1 MNMSD
6 SDSDN
11 PPPVVRRTA
20 PKTAV
25 KPPAK
30 KKKAPV
36 RNPDGA
42 RPKSS
47 RPKSSVGMTPL
58 PPRDPVASRLQ
69 DGDIQ
74 KIQTAILLEI

>member
-20 PKTAV
+20 PKPTV

-30 KKKAPV
+30 KKKAPA
-36 RNPDGA
+36 RNPDGT

-47 RPKSSVGMTPL
+47 RPKSSVGMTAIA
-58 PPRDPVASRLQ
+58 PRDPVASRLQ

-74 KIQTAILLEI
+74 KI